1 MALIA
6 TGVVFAGVFCFVLL
20 VYRAQSKQRSSIRTR
35 LNIIEETRTGDEV
48 QEPISLPFQWRI
60 LKPLGK
66 KLVRFFTGLL
76 PANIRNGVE
85 QKLAQAG
92 NPRGMRAGAFITI
105 VIIGGILFAVAVFA
119 TAVLLRAGL
128 IMALLY
134 SIAAILGSIIIA
146 SLWLVSAV
154 DRRVREIDRA
164 LPDAIDLL
172 VVSVEAG
179 LGFDLAL
186 VKVTEKMQGPLTEE
200 FRKALQEMRMGK
212 PRQAALRDLSRKVGS
227 HHLATFISMVIQGTQ
242 MGITM
247 GQILRSQSEAMRLLR
262 RQRLEEAIMKLP
274 IKMVFPLVLCIFPAL
289 LIIIM
294 GPALLQFIKAF

>member
-6 TGVVFAGVFCFVLL
+6 TVVVFAGVFCFVSL

-76 PANIRNGVE
+76 PVNIRNGVE

-105 VIIGGILFAVAVFA
+105 VVTGGILFAVAVFA